1 MNNKQ
6 HNFPINKI
14 RKDFSILNKKIY
26 NKDLVFFD
34 NGATSQKPDI
44 VIDTIAEFYKK
55 YNANIHRGLYFLSE
69 KSTELYEHARKKVQ
83 NFINAEHSHEIIF
96 TKGTT
101 DSINLVA
108 SSFGQMLN
116 KGDEIILSQMEHH
129 SNIVPWQFLR
139 ESKGIIIKIIP
150 MTDDFQL
157 DFKAYQKL
165 FTENTKFVSIMH
177 VSNTLGTINP
187 VEKYINFAHIKNVPV
202 LIDAAQS
209 VQHKAIDV
217 QKLDADFFV
226 FSGHKIY
233 AETGIGI
240 LYGKEEFL
248 NKMQPY
254 QGGGDMIK
262 EVTFEKTTFAELPL
276 KFEAGTSN
284 YSGAISLMTAIEY
297 IENIGL
303 EKIACYEGKL
313 TDYAFEKLRQID
325 GITIYATSK
334 PNKTSVVSFN
344 IEGLHHFDIGTML
357 DKLGIAV
364 RTGSHCTQPLMQ
376 HLGISGTVRA
386 SFSFYNTF
394 DEIDY
399 FCNSLQKVIEMLK

>member
-248 NKMQPY
+248 
-254 QGGGDMIK
+254 IK
-262 EVTFEKTTFAELPL
+262 STELLSMLHLNQIKQALFLLIL
-276 KFEAGTSN
+276 KV
-284 YSGAISLMTAIEY
+284 Y
-297 IENIGL
+297 II
-303 EKIACYEGKL
+303 L
-313 TDYAFEKLRQID
+313 TLVQCS
-325 GITIYATSK
+325 T
-334 PNKTSVVSFN
+334 N
-344 IEGLHHFDIGTML
+344 
-357 DKLGIAV
+357 
-364 RTGSHCTQPLMQ
+364 
-376 HLGISGTVRA
+376 
-386 SFSFYNTF
+386 
-394 DEIDY
+394 
-399 FCNSLQKVIEMLK
+399 